1 MSVCAF
7 ADLFGGNG
15 QGAQKTRSYDLE
27 IESEVAWYE
36 SKEAIRWAIECSGK
50 CVRGS
55 LVHRCGVWD
64 EAC

>member
-1 MSVCAF
+1 MDRVLKKLVSCHVDCDPEF
-7 ADLFGGNG
+7 E
-15 QGAQKTRSYDLE
+15 LE
-27 IESEVAWYE
+27 EEWYE

-55 LVHRCGVWD
+55 LVHRCAVWD